1 MVPKREQLSLLSGAL
16 ALVQPTLCE
25 GGPGGLASNEAAA
38 LGVPMLLS
46 DIAVNREVD
55 EPGVRFFRAGDAQ
68 DLAQALQERLAA
80 GPVTAVDPLE
90 MAQRG
95 QQRRAA
101 CGRALL
107 QAIEL
112 ARA

>member
-68 DLAQALQERLAA
+68 DLAQAMQERLQA
-80 GPVTAVDPLE
+80 GPAAIDRAE
-90 MAQRG
+90 IAQRG

-101 CGRALL
+101 CGQALL
-107 QAIEL
+107 QAIDL
-112 ARA
+112 ARG